1 MNKKFLNVIPG
12 ENGQAT
18 ILLYGE
24 VGEGYPVDSSRVVAE
39 LAGLEQMYSKI
50 DVRINSKGGEVFSGI
65 AIYNAIKNSKANI
78 TIYVDGLAASM
89 AAVIALCGK
98 PLYMSPYAKLMLHSV
113 KAGAYGNISDLKQAV
128 AMMEQ
133 VEKSLADMI
142 ADKCGMKAKDVVS
155 KYFDEKDHWLSAE
168 EAVQMKLAD
177 GIYEMKSN
185 VKPQTEDDIY
195 NFFNE
200 FRAYGDE
207 HKNQTEMALIDD
219 IKTISSFA
227 NVADN
232 CIVNQIKELENKATK
247 VEALTQANAALTAR
261 IADLEAKEVETFLN
275 QAVKDG
281 KIKEDQKAHFSK
293 LMISDRETT
302 EALIN
307 SMKGVQK
314 GARATEFI
322 QEETGADFVNKS
334 WDELDK
340 ENRLAELK
348 AKDPTL
354 FSAKFKEK
362 YGVEYQG

>member
-1 MNKKFLNVIPG
+1 MNKKFLNIIPG
-12 ENGQAT
+12 DNGAAT
-18 ILLYGE
+18 ILLYGDIM
-24 VGEGYPVDSSRVVAE
+24 EGAVDCARVVTE
-39 LAGLEQMYSKI
+39 LSELEKMYNKI
-50 DVRINSKGGEVFSGI
+50 EVRINSKGGDVFIGM
-65 AIYNAIKNSKANI
+65 AIYNALRTSSADI
-78 TIYVDGLAASM
+78 TIFVDGIAASI
-89 AAVIALCGK
+89 AAIIALCGK
-98 PLYMSPYAKLMLHSV
+98 PLYLSPYAKLMLHAVSV
-113 KAGAYGNISDLKQAV
+113 YAHGKITEIRTLADE
-128 AMMEQ
+128 MEKLQ
-133 VEKSLADMI
+133 DSLAQMI
-142 ADKCGMKAKDVVS
+142 ADRCGMKPDEVS
-155 KYFDEKDHWLSAE
+155 AKYFDEKDHWLTAE

-177 GIYEMKSN
+177 GIYEMRN
-185 VKPQTEDDIY
+185 ERPQRGEDIY
-195 NFFNE
+195 NFFNKLN
-200 FRAYGDE
+200 E

-219 IKTISSFA
+219 IKTIPSFA

-322 QEETGADFVNKS
+322 QEEAGADFVNKS

-348 AKDPTL
+348 AKDIAL